1 MAQNAA
7 TTTSQFAGFL
17 KPELAQPYFE
27 EARRSSVFQSL
38 ARQVPLGA
46 SGVEIPV
53 TTSKAKASWVNEAG
67 KKPTSESG
75 IGLKTMTS
83 KKIAAITV
91 VSAEVVRANPSG
103 YIETYKADVAESIG
117 QAFDAAAF
125 HGTDT
130 PFDWYIAETTKE
142 VALGTNDKADGG
154 VYADLVDGV
163 KAVVSTKDGD
173 RRRKLNAF
181 AFDTLAEP
189 VFLGS
194 TDSAGRPLFVNPVYE
209 SSVLTSGNVIGRR
222 AGMADGIADDAETIY
237 GFGGDFSRALWGVV
251 GGITYDVS
259 TQASVTLNGE
269 LVSLWENN
277 LVAIRTEA
285 EFGLLI
291 NDPEDFVKF
300 LAPVDGGLGE

>member
-7 TTTSQFAGFL
+7 TQTGAFAGFL
-17 KPELAQPYFE
+17 KPEMASAYFE

-38 ARQVPLGA
+38 GRQVPLGA
-46 SGVEIPV
+46 SGIEIPV
-53 TTSKAKASWVNEAG
+53 TTSKAKAKWVNEAG
-67 KKPTSESG
+67 KKPTDKSAV
-75 IGLKTMTS
+75 GLKTMTS

-91 VSAEVVRANPSG
+91 VSAEVVRANPAG

-125 HGTDT
+125 HGVDS
-130 PFDWYIAETTKE
+130 PFESNLAATSKS
-142 VALGTNDKADGG
+142 VALGTNSKADGG
-154 VYADLVDGV
+154 VYADLVDGLDLLV
-163 KAVVSTKDGD
+163 RDKDNE
-173 RRRKLNAF
+173 RRRKLTGF
-181 AFDTLAEP
+181 AFDTIAEP

-194 TDSAGRPLFVNPVYE
+194 TDAAGRPLFVNPTYE

-222 AGMADGIADDAETIY
+222 AGMAEGIADENEEIY

-291 NDPEDFVKF
+291 NDPEDFVKY
-300 LAPVDGGLGE
+300 LAPVADTPEA